1 MILYD
6 IMLTIDDS
14 IHDEWLEWMKSKHMP
29 KIMKTGCFTE
39 GKMYRVLTPEPE
51 DGTSYSVHFYCR
63 SLEDYERYQIKHAA
77 LLQAEQKEKFGSKFA
92 VYRSVMEKA

>member
-6 IMLTIDDS
+6 IMITIDES
-14 IHDEWLEWMKSKHMP
+14 IHDEWLSWMKTHHMP

-39 GKMYRVLTPEPE
+39 SKMYRVLSPEPE
-51 DGTSYSVHFYCR
+51 DGNSYSIHFFCK

-77 LLQAEQKEKFGSKFA
+77 LLQAEQKDKFGSKFA
-92 VYRSVMEKA
+92 VFRTVMEKA